1 MRARQM
7 MPPFTA
13 SSANRTYF
21 GFPRTTTCA
30 NIYKRWLLGSYTGA
44 PVTPM
49 FGSRSRHD
57 LSARNGDVTRSYGVP
72 TEVCPLSAWRGASSC
87 RGPWWSPGAPPT
99 VWVGW
104 TAGGAPPPCPPTAG
118 GTRGQTLGPPDGHF
132 AVSFGAPPGRFFFTG
147 PVASSAWA
155 APA

>member
-57 LSARNGDVTRSYGVP
+57 LSARNGDVPRSYAVP
-72 TEVCPLSAWRGASSC
+72 THACPLSPPARPGGGRGGPGGLRRGLARASRAVLGS
-87 RGPWWSPGAPPT
+87 
-99 VWVGW
+99 
-104 TAGGAPPPCPPTAG
+104 
-118 GTRGQTLGPPDGHF
+118 GPPVA
-132 AVSFGAPPGRFFFTG
+132 AVHGPARSGPARSSTPGSVVRRRGYHHIWIQAGAGRL
-147 PVASSAWA
+147 SRRDLI
-155 APA
+155 